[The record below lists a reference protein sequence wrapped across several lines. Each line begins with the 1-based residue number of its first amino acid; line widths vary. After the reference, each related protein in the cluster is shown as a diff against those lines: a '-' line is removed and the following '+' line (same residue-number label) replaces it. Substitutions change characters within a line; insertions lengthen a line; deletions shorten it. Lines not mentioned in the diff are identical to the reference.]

1 MQLAASEA
9 LLVPSGRRSRPV
21 HETRACEW
29 YRDEF
34 ASSTLAVVTTTFVYD
49 PTSAD
54 FQDNF
59 HEVYRVLRDEHPVYR
74 DPVMGSYSI
83 SRFEDVWDAV
93 HDPETFSSAGVA
105 EAETLPGLI
114 IYLDDPHHAW
124 LRAIVSRA
132 FTPKRIADLEPRVR
146 ELAATLV
153 DASIGQRGRCDVVHD
168 LAAPLPSTVI
178 AELLGVPAEHVASF
192 RSWTEEFIGIA
203 SVDDFAEAAGNI
215 FRLAGEILDERR
227 RAPRDDL
234 ISALLAAEVD
244 GRRLSDEDLLGFCFN
259 LIIAGNDTTTSLIEN
274 GVSLLARHPDQR
286 AELVEEPSLMPGRD
300 RGDGP
305 DRLAGADAPA
315 DGDTRRHAPRRRH
328 PDGVASPARVGR
340 RQPRRARVPGS
351 HPVRH
356 PPDDGASPRLRP
368 WDALLPGRRARAAR
382 GACRVRGAPRPRAT
396 LRDRR
401 GA

>member
-1 MQLAASEA
+1 M
-9 LLVPSGRRSRPV
+9 
-21 HETRACEW
+21 
-29 YRDEF
+29 
-34 ASSTLAVVTTTFVYD
+34 TTTFVYD

-54 FQDNF
+54 FQNNL

-74 DPVMGSYSI
+74 DPVTGSYSI

-244 GRRLSDEDLLGFCFN
+244 GQRLSDEDLLGFCFN

-286 AELVEEPSLMPGRD
+286 AELVEEPSLMPGAIEEMVRIDSPVQTLPRTATRD
-300 RGDGP
+300 VTLHGVDIPTGSRVQLVWGAANLDEREFP
-305 DRLAGADAPA
+305 DPTRFDIHRTMVRHLGFGHGTHFCLGAALARLEARVVFEELLA
-315 DGDTRRHAPRRRH
+315 RAPRYEIDGEPERYTSSWARSFRRL
-328 PDGVASPARVGR
+328 DIRV
-340 RQPRRARVPGS
+340 
-351 HPVRH
+351 
-356 PPDDGASPRLRP
+356 
-368 WDALLPGRRARAAR
+368 
-382 GACRVRGAPRPRAT
+382 
-396 LRDRR
+396 
-401 GA
+401 